1 MPSQSR
7 ALPVLITRPEP
18 QASRFA
24 SALRDR
30 YADRV
35 DPLLT
40 PLLQPAFLTP
50 DLAAISFRSVVL
62 TSETGARA
70 AAVLGGLP
78 ARAYCVGDRT
88 ADVATELGFQA
99 HSAAGDAGDLFELL
113 LTQPEHAPF
122 LHLRGQD
129 TRGDLV
135 ARLTGAGLCA
145 HDAVV
150 YVQQPVAL
158 SQSAIRILSAGGPV
172 IVPLFSPRTASLFRT
187 AVQTEIPDE
196 SVLSRLRII
205 AFSAAVAET
214 FSDCP
219 DSHLAIAAA
228 PTLAELFLAL
238 DRFIFTA

>member
-35 DPLLT
+35 DPVLT
-40 PLLQPAFLTP
+40 PLLQPEFLAP
-50 DLAAISFRSVVL
+50 DLRGVTPRAVIL

-70 AAVLGGLP
+70 AAGIAGLP
-78 ARAYCVGDRT
+78 ARAFCVGDRT
-88 ADVATELGFQA
+88 AEVATELGFQA
-99 HSAAGDAGDLFELL
+99 QSAEGDAGDLFRLL
-113 LTQPEHAPF
+113 LANPDQAPF
-122 LHLRGQD
+122 LHLRGRD

-135 ARLTGAGLCA
+135 ARLKGAGLMA
-145 HDAVV
+145 SDAVV
-150 YVQQPVAL
+150 YAQQPVAL
-158 SQSAIRILSAGGPV
+158 SQDAIKVLSAEGPV
-172 IVPLFSPRTASLFRT
+172 LVPLFSPRSAALFRAALHGAT
-187 AVQTEIPDE
+187 VDE
-196 SVLSRLRII
+196 TVLSRLRII
-205 AFSAAVAET
+205 AFSAAVAES

-219 DSHLAIAAA
+219 APHLAIAAA

>member
-1 MPSQSR
+1 MLSQSR

-30 YADRV
+30 YGNRV
-35 DPLLT
+35 DPVLT
-40 PLLQPAFLTP
+40 PLLEPSFLTP
-50 DLAAISFRSVVL
+50 DLRGMSFRSVVL

-70 AAVLGGLP
+70 AAALAGLP
-78 ARAYCVGDRT
+78 AQAFCVGDRT
-88 ADVATELGFQA
+88 AEVATDLGFQA
-99 HSAAGDAGDLFELL
+99 ISAKGDAGDLFHLVR
-113 LTQPEHAPF
+113 TQPEHAPF

-135 ARLTGAGLCA
+135 ARLAGAGLRA

-158 SQSAIRILSAGGPV
+158 SQDAVRVLSAGGPV
-172 IVPLFSPRTASLFRT
+172 IVPLFSPRTATLFR
-187 AVQTEIPDE
+187 AALQSEIPDE
-196 SVLSRLRII
+196 TVLSRLRII

-214 FSDCP
+214 FTDCQAG
-219 DSHLAIAAA
+219 HLAIAAA